1 MEKILNKT
9 LNTTAVQKS
18 DKKNFIITK
27 KTIAAFVLTILS
39 FFIGRICVF
48 QGLNPVII
56 AFLSVFLYSGKIFFA
71 VSALAVPGLMLSSGG
86 IYTSKYLICIVIMS
100 LFNVC
105 LKNSTDKTSIAI
117 KSITG
122 TSCVLISGLLI
133 AFLNGFS
140 LYYTVLAMLEGI
152 LVFALTYVL
161 NQGINTVYF
170 NIGQRRFES
179 NDILSLSILIG
190 AVVAGSADIYM
201 GNISVMF
208 TLLMLIVMIAAY
220 KNGSAVGC
228 CSGILLSTVLM
239 TSGSLC
245 VEYSWIFGITGAVCG
260 ISRNMNKLFTVISF
274 IFSSAICFVYADGN
288 LLTEETI
295 FSAVLAIMLFLI
307 IPLEKIPSVIP
318 EITPLPDTASA
329 YILRM
334 RDIISH
340 RLNGFSESFSR
351 LSKTF
356 SNLSEKRNNLSKDEV
371 DDLIDDVYAEVC
383 TNCDMRN
390 FCWKNN
396 FYNTYQIFFGI
407 LALCEK
413 NGKVGYYDMPA
424 EFRKN
429 CINADKLAE
438 VTNRLFETYRLNMVW
453 KNKIAE
459 SRELMGN
466 QIAGI
471 SDIIN
476 SFSKELSMEFSFDD
490 DMSKKLTETLTEN
503 GIKIYSAAVTE
514 NKDKKT
520 EVIITH
526 DSCYGRHMCLKEI
539 IPVVN
544 KVLGKNMYKGIY
556 HCSTAIENG
565 KNICK
570 LKLAE
575 EQPFTITTGVSRAT
589 KADSRESG
597 DSHTFMDLGNGSY
610 LLALSDG
617 MGSGVRA
624 KEESAAAIE
633 LFENFME
640 TGFDK
645 EIAVKLINSVL
656 VLKSEPKSFSTLDI
670 CTINMYSGMCE
681 IVKIGACESFIVSS
695 DKTEVI
701 SSSSLPVGMLEKVD
715 METSS
720 RQLFDGDLIIMFT
733 DGVRDCFIQEDDNDR
748 LENIIRSVKN
758 KDPHTI
764 SETILNAAKE
774 LSGGTAKD
782 DMTVLVAKVRIKTVG
797 AAPYVLI

>member
-1 MEKILNKT
+1 MEKILNKA
-9 LNTTAVQKS
+9 LNPPIQKS
-18 DKKNFIITK
+18 EKKSFIITK
-27 KTIAAFVLTILS
+27 KMISAFILTILS

-48 QGLNPVII
+48 QGLNPIVI
-56 AFLSVFLYSGKIFFA
+56 AFLSVFLYSGGIFFSA
-71 VSALAVPGLMLSSGG
+71 SALAIPGLLLSSGG
-86 IYTSKYLICIVIMS
+86 IYTSKYLICIVMML

-105 LKNSTDKTSIAI
+105 LKNNTAKASVAL
-117 KSITG
+117 KSVTG
-122 TSCVLISGLLI
+122 TSCAVISGLLI

-140 LYYTVLAMLEGI
+140 AYYTVLALLEGI

-161 NQGINTVYF
+161 NQGINAVYF
-170 NIGQRRFES
+170 NIGEERFES

-201 GNISVMF
+201 GNISVML
-208 TLLMLIVMIAAY
+208 TLLMLVVMIAAY
-220 KNGSAVGC
+220 KNGSSAGC
-228 CSGILLSTVLM
+228 CFGILLSTVLM
-239 TSGSLC
+239 LSGSLS
-245 VEYSWIFGITGAVCG
+245 VEYSWIFGITGAICG
-260 ISRNMNKLFTVISF
+260 ISKNMNRLFTVIAF
-274 IFSSAICFVYADGN
+274 IFSSLICFIYADGN

-295 FSAVLAIMLFLI
+295 FSAILAIVFFLV
-307 IPLEKIPSVIP
+307 IPLNKIPSLIP

-334 RDIISH
+334 KDIISH
-340 RLNGFSESFSR
+340 RLNGFSESFSH

-356 SNLSEKRNNLSKDEV
+356 SNLSEKRNTLSKNEV
-371 DDLIDDVYAEVC
+371 DDLVDDVYAEIC
-383 TNCDMRN
+383 KECDMRN

-413 NGKVGYYDMPA
+413 NGKIGYYDMPA

-438 VTNRLFETYRLNMVW
+438 TTNRLFETYRINMIW

-459 SRELMGN
+459 SRELMGS

-471 SDIIN
+471 SEIIN
-476 SFSKELSMEFSFDD
+476 SFSKELSKEFSFDD
-490 DMSKKLTETLTEN
+490 DMSKKLTKSLAEN

-514 NKDKKT
+514 NRDKKT

-526 DSCYGRHMCLKEI
+526 DSCYGRHMCLKEM
-539 IPVVN
+539 IPVIN
-544 KVLGKNMYKGIY
+544 EAIGKNMYKGMY
-556 HCSTAIENG
+556 HCSTCIENG

-575 EQPFTITTGVSRAT
+575 EQPFTVTTGVSRAT
-589 KADSRESG
+589 KEGSRESG

-617 MGSGVRA
+617 MGSGERA

-645 EIAVKLINSVL
+645 EVAIKLINSVL

-670 CTINMYSGMCE
+670 CTINMYSGVCE
-681 IVKIGACESFIVSS
+681 LVKIGACESFIVSNE
-695 DKTEVI
+695 KTEVI
-701 SSSSLPVGMLEKVD
+701 NSSSLPVGMLEKVD

-720 RQLFDGDLIIMFT
+720 LQLSDGDLIIMIT
-733 DGVRDCFIQEDDNDR
+733 DGVRDCFPSESDKGR
-748 LENIIRSVKN
+748 LENIIRAVKN

-782 DMTVLVAKVRIKTVG
+782 DMTVLTAKVRKKG
-797 AAPYVLI
+797 